1 LPSLW
6 RSRDCDF
13 SILFLDVKEKN
24 PLLSPYFLL
33 FDVVV
38 VVVEEQSGGY
48 QWFHARLQNYSNER
62 QTLNN
67 TTNT

>member
-1 LPSLW
+1 
-6 RSRDCDF
+6 
-13 SILFLDVKEKN
+13 
-24 PLLSPYFLL
+24 LSPYFLL

-38 VVVEEQSGGY
+38 VVVEQSGGY
-48 QWFHARLQNYSNER
+48 RRFHARLQNYSNER